1 MNVTRGARVPAPRSP
16 SSRGRPRSRRSVRDP
31 SVHLPVLGRQG
42 PARALKLNWVPEGR
56 EILNSMQ
63 LKEIVVP
70 NDVDSDLHREL
81 AKRLGVT
88 F

>member
-1 MNVTRGARVPAPRSP
+1 
-16 SSRGRPRSRRSVRDP
+16 
-31 SVHLPVLGRQG
+31 
-42 PARALKLNWVPEGR
+42 VPEGR